1 MQLTGRLRNARL
13 GRNLLK
19 ANERGGKTAQGSEM
33 PMHGRMPFRMISS
46 IAALVLLGVVATTGA
61 AAQFKVPA
69 VTLYIP
75 SGIGGGYDTYGRLAS
90 RHLGRFLPGNPT
102 LVPKN
107 MPGAGGVVLANY
119 LFNVAPRDGS
129 AIALVQGGTPLE
141 PLFDFPQAKFDV
153 TKFNWLVSLNRL
165 VSIGVFWHTS
175 PTRTPE
181 DLYKRD
187 VLVASSGGGGS
198 STEMMPRLL
207 NRFAG
212 TRFKIISGYKGTGD
226 GMLAMERGE
235 VEGIVGHELSA
246 LRAAKPDWLRDHKA
260 RVAIQIGLTKS
271 PDLPDVPNALD
282 LVKDKEHRAVFGL
295 LLTRQVYGRPFVA
308 PPGTPPDVVA
318 ALRQAFAAMAKDPA
332 FLQDAARMKADIEVA
347 SGDEVAALY
356 RKAYATP
363 QPLVRRAIQE
373 FKGVGA
379 AR

>member
-1 MQLTGRLRNARL
+1 MSRRPL
-13 GRNLLK
+13 
-19 ANERGGKTAQGSEM
+19 
-33 PMHGRMPFRMISS
+33 
-46 IAALVLLGVVATTGA
+46 ALVWLLAPTTGARIVSWMAILAALGVVATAGVTGA
-61 AAQFKVPA
+61 AAQFKAAA

-102 LVPKN
+102 LIPKN

-119 LFNVAPRDGS
+119 LYNVAPKDGS
-129 AIALVQGGTPLE
+129 AIALLQGGTPLE

-153 TKFNWLVSLNRL
+153 TKFNWLISLNRL
-165 VSIGVFWHTS
+165 VTIGVFWHTS

-187 VLVASSGGGGS
+187 VVVASSGGGGS

-246 LRAAKPDWLRDHKA
+246 LRAAKPDWLRDDKA
-260 RVAIQIGLTKS
+260 RIVIQLGLTRA
-271 PDLPDVPNALD
+271 PEIAEVPNALD
-282 LVKDKEHRAVFGL
+282 LVKDDDHRKVFAL

-318 ALRQAFAAMAKDPA
+318 VLRQGFQAMAKDPA
-332 FLQDAARMKADIEVA
+332 FLQDAERMKADIEVA
-347 SGDEVAALY
+347 DGDEVAALY
-356 RKAYATP
+356 QKAYETP
-363 QPLVRRAIQE
+363 RPLVQRAIE
-373 FKGVGA
+373 EYKGAGGA
-379 AR
+379 R